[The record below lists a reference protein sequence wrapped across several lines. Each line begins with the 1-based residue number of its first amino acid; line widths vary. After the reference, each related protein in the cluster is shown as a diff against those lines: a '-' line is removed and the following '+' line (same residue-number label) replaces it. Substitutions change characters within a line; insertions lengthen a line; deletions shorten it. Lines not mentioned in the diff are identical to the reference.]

1 MSGQSQIRIK
11 TGNALDVVETTA
23 NVAVNKAELSA
34 MAANIDG
41 KDVYP
46 NTVATEHLSAAN
58 AIIHGAFKSGS
69 MMVGSGGVSISSA
82 ADGETPTTGIFL
94 GTSALQLIKDS
105 EAIVALDGTTG
116 DATFTG
122 AVYAT
127 SGSFPGS
134 IVTGTLN
141 VGSGGI
147 TISGG
152 TGGVYIGGN
161 QIFLGSSGSP
171 TVLLDGST
179 GVITASKFQLTAD
192 EDSTLDMSLGS
203 LTIGASTSVGGTT
216 TIGDIASNAS
226 DALSAAA
233 TAQETADGEIVGYY
247 QTSAPGSGMK
257 FGDIWIDT
265 DYAGFP
271 TTSAIYR
278 YQDTSGGSSGAL
290 AWRSAPNNAIGKV
303 YLNAYIADANA
314 TTAYNTAT
322 TKIKTFYQT
331 TAPTATATGDLW
343 VDTDD
348 GNRLYRWSG
357 AAWVSVQDSGAA
369 AGANAIQPHT
379 SGGVQVDVN
388 KRVNTISLDS
398 GGIQIY
404 TATSGAR
411 VNLANS
417 GMSVYNSSGTNIVNI
432 SGSAG
437 IDVYNPSDPPG
448 VTERISL
455 LGAYV
460 SGVRSAGA
468 EAGML
473 FASNTAKGGIVACGY
488 SEPLFLGAGLTYSG
502 STWSWDNDECEISA
516 GDFISLLPGMNNS
529 GTKTVYVGSATYTG
543 RTLRVYG
550 DCLASHKATDGS
562 QKSNTTFTFYAA
574 SSSGG
579 SPTKLHTVTFKDGLI
594 TSWSAA

>member
-11 TGNALDVVETTA
+11 TGNALDTGATTS
-23 NVAVNKAELSA
+23 NVATNKAELEA
-34 MAANIDG
+34 LAAANVDG
-41 KDVYP
+41 KDTYP
-46 NTVATEHLSAAN
+46 QSVSTQRLQVAQTLSIGDQVQLTDGCVRSNHLTTDSAVITDSLQIGNNVITEDAISVPNLSSVNAN
-58 AIIHGAFKSGS
+58 LGTITGGS
-69 MMVGSGGVSISSA
+69 LSIGSGGV
-82 ADGETPTTGIFL
+82 T
-94 GTSALQLIKDS
+94 
-105 EAIVALDGTTG
+105 V
-116 DATFTG
+116 
-122 AVYAT
+122 
-127 SGSFPGS
+127 
-134 IVTGTLN
+134 
-141 VGSGGI
+141 
-147 TISGG
+147 SGG

-192 EDSTLDMSLGS
+192 ESSTLDMSLGS

-216 TIGDIASNAS
+216 TIGDIASDAS

-247 QTSAPGSGMK
+247 QTTAPASGMK

-271 TTSAIYR
+271 TVNAIYR

-331 TAPTATATGDLW
+331 SAPTATATGDLW

-348 GNRLYRWSG
+348 GNKLYRWSG

-369 AGANAIQPHT
+369 AGADAIQPHT

-473 FASNTAKGGIVACGY
+473 FASNAAKGGIVVCGY
-488 SEPLFLGAGLTYSG
+488 SEPLFLEAGLTYSG

-550 DCLASHKATDGS
+550 DCLASHKAADGS
-562 QKSNTTFTFYAA
+562 QKSDTTFTFYAA
-574 SSSGG
+574 TSSGG

>member
-1 MSGQSQIRIK
+1 
-11 TGNALDVVETTA
+11 
-23 NVAVNKAELSA
+23 
-34 MAANIDG
+34 
-41 KDVYP
+41 
-46 NTVATEHLSAAN
+46 
-58 AIIHGAFKSGS
+58 
-69 MMVGSGGVSISSA
+69 
-82 ADGETPTTGIFL
+82 
-94 GTSALQLIKDS
+94 
-105 EAIVALDGTTG
+105 
-116 DATFTG
+116 
-122 AVYAT
+122 
-127 SGSFPGS
+127 
-134 IVTGTLN
+134 
-141 VGSGGI
+141 
-147 TISGG
+147 
-152 TGGVYIGGN
+152 
-161 QIFLGSSGSP
+161 
-171 TVLLDGST
+171 
-179 GVITASKFQLTAD
+179 
-192 EDSTLDMSLGS
+192 
-203 LTIGASTSVGGTT
+203 
-216 TIGDIASNAS
+216 
-226 DALSAAA
+226 
-233 TAQETADGEIVGYY
+233 
-247 QTSAPGSGMK
+247 
-257 FGDIWIDT
+257 
-265 DYAGFP
+265 
-271 TTSAIYR
+271 
-278 YQDTSGGSSGAL
+278 
-290 AWRSAPNNAIGKV
+290 
-303 YLNAYIADANA
+303 
-314 TTAYNTAT
+314 
-322 TKIKTFYQT
+322 
-331 TAPTATATGDLW
+331 
-343 VDTDD
+343 
-348 GNRLYRWSG
+348 
-357 AAWVSVQDSGAA
+357 
-369 AGANAIQPHT
+369 
-379 SGGVQVDVN
+379 VN